1 MNPQS
6 PDGLHFEVQLA
17 YARPIVA
24 LLATLC
30 LLNLRPARE
39 VQRPLSF
46 LIAYLVLAIVILLL
60 ERALHRLEWHL
71 PLVCDLLVIF
81 AFLFLSPEIMP
92 AWFLLFFVAFAAG
105 YRWNLRSSLFRS
117 FGLLLVAV
125 ALDVHRNLRT
135 DRDFLI
141 FHSLPFF
148 ATTLLA
154 AGGIA
159 FLGERNRRFATQ
171 QEFLGRVSQKMHVD
185 LGLGGS
191 LGLLL
196 EGLCAA
202 VEAGGGVVGLR
213 DAE

>member
-39 VQRPLSF
+39 VQQPLTF
-46 LIAYLVLAIVILLL
+46 LVAYLVLAIVILLL

-71 PLVCDLLVIF
+71 PLVCDLLVIL

-105 YRWNLRSSLFRS
+105 YRWNLRSSLFLS
-117 FGLLLVAV
+117 FGLLLLAV
-125 ALDVHRNLRT
+125 ALDVARGKMYWTDGAGQIGRANLDGT
-135 DRDFLI
+135 DQEILMTGQVG
-141 FHSLPFF
+141 PF
-148 ATTLLA
+148 
-154 AGGIA
+154 GIA
-159 FLGERNRRFATQ
+159 LDIGTP
-171 QEFLGRVSQKMHVD
+171 GT
-185 LGLGGS
+185 
-191 LGLLL
+191 
-196 EGLCAA
+196 A
-202 VEAGGGVVGLR
+202 VFYAL
-213 DAE
+213 A